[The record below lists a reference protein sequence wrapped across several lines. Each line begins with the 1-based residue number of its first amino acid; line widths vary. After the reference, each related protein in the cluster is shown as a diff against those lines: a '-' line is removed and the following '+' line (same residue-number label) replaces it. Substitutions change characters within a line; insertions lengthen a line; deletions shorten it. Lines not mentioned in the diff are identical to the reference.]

1 MSTSLTG
8 LKIPRGYRGDWPL
21 FEYQLIDFVE
31 QNLNEVED
39 SREGDSSLLANLNSK
54 YATKTY
60 VQLAILNPTPGDIFV
75 TDLGVAG
82 ADSAKIGYSLQINN
96 AGTGLLF
103 ANTYKLGMGTFAN
116 PSLSFNSNSAGVYCS
131 TDITNETLHIKLNNF
146 SVCDI
151 IQNKISGITLIDLGM
166 LQLSS
171 NGDIF
176 AADID
181 ADSVTVLLDV
191 GCRAVR
197 TTGTGALNRSIMAE
211 VEINKGIFT
220 GIGSA
225 ATTIAQA
232 NITTLA
238 VTTLDQGIVTLLASE
253 DLDTIKT
260 TTKDYYANS
269 GCTNM
274 PSAGGGR
281 LSVVFRNSNVVFQEF
296 QGFSTPSTYT
306 RYWDGSVWSAWLAAV
321 GATGPT
327 GATGATGPAGPAG
340 SGNSNFGIIPIF
352 ESSTVGAI
360 TYSLPAGDTF
370 LVLIMAGGGGGGL
383 GAGSNGNDG
392 ADTVFTID
400 NDPGYVIATAKKGVG
415 GRNTANMPNIALSY
429 FSKYEA
435 GIFNYIGQD
444 NTLGVVGLTVEAI
457 QCSQPGSYISDP
469 TLRSYNMAPV
479 FRLAALS
486 GYDGSGGQASGV
498 SEKGSAGGW
507 CLLKL
512 TKAAGTGSL
521 TLNFD
526 IGNYGVGGFIG
537 TNDGSP
543 GRVII
548 WST

>member
-75 TDLGVAG
+75 TDLGVSG
-82 ADSAKIGYSLQINN
+82 TDSAKVGYSLQINN

-131 TDITNETLHIKLNNF
+131 TDVTNETLHIKLNNF

-151 IQNKISGITLIDLGM
+151 IQNKISGVTLIDLGM

-181 ADSVTVLLDV
+181 ADSINVLLDV

-211 VEINKGIFT
+211 VEINKGLFT
-220 GIGSA
+220 GTGSD
-225 ATTIAQA
+225 ATVIAEA
-232 NITTLA
+232 TITTLA
-238 VTTLDQGIVTLLASE
+238 VTTLDQGTVSLLSSV
-253 DLDTIKT
+253 DLDTVKT

-274 PSAGGGR
+274 PTPGGGR

-306 RYWDGSVWSAWLAAV
+306 RYWNGTVWSTWLSPINSITEVTFSSATPDYYNNTGGLSVTYDIPPQKTALIILVGGGGAGGDGGPSASISGNPGGDSIIRQYSFGTILATAA
-321 GATGPT
+321 GGEGGIFLTASPS
-327 GATGATGPAGPAG
+327 AG
-340 SGNSNFGIIPIF
+340 SIGRADFSRSAAGEFSRFDTEGTLQIYPIF
-352 ESSTVGAI
+352 ASTKTCSIDSPTAYALPNRFYSTISNGYGGKASQSSGI
-360 TYSLPAGDTF
+360 YGEKG
-370 LVLIMAGGGGGGL
+370 MAGGVVVLTCKNISTGL
-383 GAGSNGNDG
+383 LDTLSIDIGLEGTSPGAGLDG
-392 ADTVFTID
+392 YSGAVYIW
-400 NDPGYVIATAKKGVG
+400 
-415 GRNTANMPNIALSY
+415 LS
-429 FSKYEA
+429 
-435 GIFNYIGQD
+435 D
-444 NTLGVVGLTVEAI
+444 
-457 QCSQPGSYISDP
+457 
-469 TLRSYNMAPV
+469 
-479 FRLAALS
+479 
-486 GYDGSGGQASGV
+486 
-498 SEKGSAGGW
+498 
-507 CLLKL
+507 
-512 TKAAGTGSL
+512 
-521 TLNFD
+521 
-526 IGNYGVGGFIG
+526 
-537 TNDGSP
+537 
-543 GRVII
+543 
-548 WST
+548 